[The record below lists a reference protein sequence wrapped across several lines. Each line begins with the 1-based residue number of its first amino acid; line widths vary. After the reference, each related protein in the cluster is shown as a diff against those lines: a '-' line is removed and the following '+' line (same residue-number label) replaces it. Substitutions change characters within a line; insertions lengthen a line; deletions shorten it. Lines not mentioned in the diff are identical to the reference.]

1 MGDPAAA
8 ATAPVTTALSS
19 ALEESIKKTIDLL
32 GRVIKKPP
40 LNAKLLSKPPF
51 RYLHDIFSEIIR
63 VTSAIA
69 IESNSPTSFCKGLYS
84 ETEMNSDN
92 VKEKDAKVAYLLKM
106 IDCIGMVTNVDIKA
120 NPLKIVAGMDP
131 EDTNAF
137 LQLIA
142 KVVLKKA
149 DTSNAVNRVLA
160 GEHFKKTTAGPSG
173 APAQKDRGQSARPRE
188 AQQPPAPPKSE
199 AKDTTASS
207 NGGKV
212 LSEKGNA
219 SNQRVL
225 DGSLPQ
231 QLPDDRER
239 ERDHDR
245 QRSQRLEK
253 EPDSKPAND
262 QSPVNSDV
270 EDNENKKL
278 SLMPTPAVKRRE
290 RPTTARAPPPK
301 FKGAEFTAVDEIPIA
316 PAIIQDGAKNGEND
330 SEDEDYVIIGNDDS
344 GESKEDV
351 RDSRSVKRS
360 DDEIH
365 GGLVRKLL
373 DGSEKAK
380 GEGDKNEKGDAP
392 EKPKEKSAAKREIEA
407 LRESIQTLCRSTNPL
422 AKTMDYMQEDVDSM
436 NKELEMWRK
445 ESKKFAFA
453 LDEASRDTHEVLLPS
468 DVKLKQLEASIEDM
482 EEKISNQK
490 AAIIQNEHIL
500 QRLLKQIAH
509 PKFKMID
516 ASCATSAL
524 VFAALKAKPVSM
536 SVAEGIATN
545 NEADII
551 ESTTNSGVQERLLKQ
566 ELEIAFLRN
575 ELQKTTGTMATVK
588 KKSNTIE
595 GKISKLS
602 KTAQS
607 KAERGLVESAIVE
620 ETHPDFILEVFR
632 FMSKFL
638 DLVPVI
644 TEISLKTLSEFDE
657 GASDF
662 QIGHSKDDQSRF
674 ESGISETLDLR
685 RKICS
690 MTSKCGI
697 LCPHIMLVSVLC
709 IMKKCYQILVLKNS
723 DNSDIWAVNAITPG
737 NDDEFGT
744 EKEESLWYYFDALE
758 EAAKVAI
765 CGIPKR
771 LKSDHL
777 MVRSIEKGITEAI
790 SDISRLIMIVI
801 LQRKPGFFSPELV
814 FKATRAM
821 DTVKDFIAHERV
833 WQESSTTTETSLM
846 CDDFIRRISKEGM
859 NTNL

>member
-173 APAQKDRGQSARPRE
+173 APAQKDRGQSARPRLSFRYSPKINKRASRE

-231 QLPDDRER
+231 QPPDDRER

-468 DVKLKQLEASIEDM
+468 DVKLKQLEASIED
-482 EEKISNQK
+482 
-490 AAIIQNEHIL
+490 L
-500 QRLLKQIAH
+500 
-509 PKFKMID
+509 
-516 ASCATSAL
+516 
-524 VFAALKAKPVSM
+524 
-536 SVAEGIATN
+536 
-545 NEADII
+545 
-551 ESTTNSGVQERLLKQ
+551 
-566 ELEIAFLRN
+566 
-575 ELQKTTGTMATVK
+575 
-588 KKSNTIE
+588 
-595 GKISKLS
+595 
-602 KTAQS
+602 
-607 KAERGLVESAIVE
+607 
-620 ETHPDFILEVFR
+620 
-632 FMSKFL
+632 
-638 DLVPVI
+638 
-644 TEISLKTLSEFDE
+644 
-657 GASDF
+657 
-662 QIGHSKDDQSRF
+662 
-674 ESGISETLDLR
+674 
-685 RKICS
+685 
-690 MTSKCGI
+690 
-697 LCPHIMLVSVLC
+697 
-709 IMKKCYQILVLKNS
+709 
-723 DNSDIWAVNAITPG
+723 
-737 NDDEFGT
+737 
-744 EKEESLWYYFDALE
+744 
-758 EAAKVAI
+758 
-765 CGIPKR
+765 
-771 LKSDHL
+771 
-777 MVRSIEKGITEAI
+777 
-790 SDISRLIMIVI
+790 
-801 LQRKPGFFSPELV
+801 
-814 FKATRAM
+814 
-821 DTVKDFIAHERV
+821 
-833 WQESSTTTETSLM
+833 
-846 CDDFIRRISKEGM
+846 
-859 NTNL
+859 